1 MTITFWPNPKE
12 FDAVKNGFDLWEDK
26 AVFDVFTLKWLN
38 FQMRLLVLNHCADS
52 SNRNKDSLAAEA
64 VVHVIIII
72 SQTLATILTRR
83 QMIFLAIASCY

>member
-1 MTITFWPNPKE
+1 MQSLIL
-12 FDAVKNGFDLWEDK
+12 D
-26 AVFDVFTLKWLN
+26 
-38 FQMRLLVLNHCADS
+38 HCTDS

-83 QMIFLAIASCY
+83 QMIFLAIASCYYVVPSAAAGIAQCKVL